1 MRGRPAYI
9 GPVTVTLLPFELPG
23 TQAVA
28 DRSLPADADQEA
40 ADAAQHDFEAARRS
54 DCGAFVRLVRRHQAR
69 VYSLALRL
77 TGRPED
83 AEELAQD
90 TFLGLYGRLRHLE
103 SALHVRHW
111 VCRTVTHRSIDL
123 LRSRGRRPQSESI
136 DAMMLEIP
144 VEEAGGDPLLH
155 RTLRALVLR
164 LPEIP
169 RAVLVLRFQEDL
181 DPLDIA
187 ATLDLPLNTVKSH
200 LRRSL
205 EWLRGQG
212 LEMPR

>member
-1 MRGRPAYI
+1 MSAL
-9 GPVTVTLLPFELPG
+9 PVVPEIRL
-23 TQAVA
+23 
-28 DRSLPADADQEA
+28 A
-40 ADAAQHDFEAARRS
+40 ADSDFAAARGGDTS
-54 DCGAFVRLVRRHQAR
+54 AFVRLVRQHQAR
-69 VYSLALRL
+69 VFSLALRL
-77 TGRPED
+77 TGRRED

-90 TFLGLYGRLRHLE
+90 TFLGLHAQLCNLE

-111 VCRTVTHRSIDL
+111 VCRTVTHRAIDL
-123 LRSRGRRPQSESI
+123 LRARARRPQVQSLEG
-136 DAMMLEIP
+136 MMLEVP
-144 VEEAGGDPLLH
+144 VEDASGDPLLY
-155 RTLRALVLR
+155 RTLRALLLR

-205 EWLRGQG
+205 DWLRGQG

>member
-1 MRGRPAYI
+1 MSP
-9 GPVTVTLLPFELPG
+9 TSLTLDL
-23 TQAVA
+23 A
-28 DRSLPADADQEA
+28 SLPAGPLIGQAVDG
-40 ADAAQHDFEAARRS
+40 DFAAARAGDTS
-54 DCGAFVRLVRRHQAR
+54 AFVRLVRHHQAR
-69 VYSLALRL
+69 VFSLALRL
-77 TGRPED
+77 TGRRED

-90 TFLGLYGRLRHLE
+90 TFLGLHAQLRNLD

-123 LRSRGRRPQSESI
+123 LRARARRPQAQSL
-136 DAMMLEIP
+136 DQMMLEVP
-144 VEEAGGDPLLH
+144 VEDASGDPLLH
-155 RTLRALVLR
+155 RTLRAVLLR

-169 RAVLVLRFQEDL
+169 RAVVVLRFQEDL

-187 ATLDLPLNTVKSH
+187 ATLDLPINTVKSH

-205 EWLRGQG
+205 DWLRGQG

>member
-1 MRGRPAYI
+1 MGGRPTYI
-9 GPVTVTLLPFELPG
+9 GPVSVTSLPFELPG
-23 TQAVA
+23 PRVAA
-28 DRSLPADADQEA
+28 DRSLSADADRDA
-40 ADAAQHDFEAARRS
+40 ADVANHDFEAARQGDS
-54 DCGAFVRLVRRHQAR
+54 GAFVRLVRRHQAR

-90 TFLGLYGRLRHLE
+90 TFLGLYGQLRHLE
-103 SALHVRHW
+103 SALHARHW

-123 LRSRGRRPQSESI
+123 LRSRRRRPQSQSM
-136 DAMMLEIP
+136 DAMMLEVP
-144 VEEAGGDPLLH
+144 VEDAGGDPLLH

-169 RAVLVLRFQEDL
+169 RAVLLLRFQEDL